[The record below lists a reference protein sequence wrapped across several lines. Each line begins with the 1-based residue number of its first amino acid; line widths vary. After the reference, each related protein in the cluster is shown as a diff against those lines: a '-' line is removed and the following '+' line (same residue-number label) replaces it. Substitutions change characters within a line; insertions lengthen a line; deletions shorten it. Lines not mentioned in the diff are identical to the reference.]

1 VAGFWIGGEV
11 IGGAGSGWQS
21 GVVKEV
27 KEVVGGGGR
36 GGMVAAGRSL
46 GDGTGGGSACSRC
59 AVGQARGEEGGGI
72 GGSTGRLIEHFGMVM
87 ETVVVRLV
95 EGAGG

>member
-1 VAGFWIGGEV
+1 V

-21 GVVKEV
+21 GVVVEEV

-46 GDGTGGGSACSRC
+46 GDGTGGGKCLFPLRRRASAR
-59 AVGQARGEEGGGI
+59 
-72 GGSTGRLIEHFGMVM
+72 
-87 ETVVVRLV
+87 
-95 EGAGG
+95 

>member
-1 VAGFWIGGEV
+1 M

-21 GVVKEV
+21 GVVVEEV

-46 GDGTGGGSACSRC
+46 GDGTGGGKCLFPLRRRASAR
-59 AVGQARGEEGGGI
+59 
-72 GGSTGRLIEHFGMVM
+72 
-87 ETVVVRLV
+87 
-95 EGAGG
+95 